1 MISRKTSVALVIG
14 AVIFAVGFVGGFMI
28 QPYLGTRSSTQS
40 SSSNLESLT
49 IESYT
54 PRLLTQFAV
63 EFTLENSGTTD
74 IQITDVTLNGYSNQ
88 TTNGMN
94 QGWNGTTFLYP
105 SQTGVLYVY
114 APSYASV
121 INQTM
126 PQLSTNPTQT
136 ELENFETWAYYYN
149 STFTFITSTAH
160 QYNCTIPGLGFELA
174 YAITTWAAS
183 STTNTFMGSASLTI
197 TNVIFADVNG
207 VANQGSGVATN
218 TVILAVKNTGTK
230 TVTVGSVKINN
241 ILASILTTNSTTT
254 YSAGTTGQIEI
265 SNVDWSNGNPYMFNL
280 FDTSGNGVGSYQAN
294 SPGS

>member
-1 MISRKTSVALVIG
+1 MINSRTSIALVIG
-14 AVIFAVGFVGGFMI
+14 AVIFVVGFIGGFMI
-28 QPYLGTRSSTQS
+28 QPYLATRSSTQS

-105 SQTGVLYVY
+105 SQTGLLYVY
-114 APSYASV
+114 APSYAYV
-121 INQTM
+121 IDQTM

-149 STFTFITSTAH
+149 STFTFVTSTAR
-160 QYNCTIPGLGFELA
+160 QYNCTVPGLGFGLA
-174 YAITTWAAS
+174 YAITTWAS
-183 STTNTFMGSASLTI
+183 STTYTFTGSSSLTI
-197 TNVIFADVNG
+197 TNVQFDG
-207 VANQGSGVATN
+207 TSGLASN
-218 TVILAVKNTGTK
+218 TVALTVKNTGTNQ
-230 TVTVGSVKINN
+230 VTVGSVKVNS
-241 ILASILTTNSTTT
+241 ILATIDAASTLT
-254 YSAGTTGQIEI
+254 YSPGATGTLTLD
-265 SNVDWSNGNPYMFNL
+265 NVGWVNGNPYQFNL
-280 FDTSGNGVGSYQAN
+280 YDTGGNGLGSYQAT